1 MLQSKGPWACAIC
14 GRTTWKPTILIGEE
28 AIGPVCA
35 RRAGLIKAAK
45 SSGNGT
51 RFRLFSALRSPRGV
65 PAATTGD
72 LFDGIDDA

>member
-1 MLQSKGPWACAIC
+1 MTVFAWSCALC
-14 GRTTWKPTILIGEE
+14 GRRTAKPAVLIGSE

-45 SSGNGT
+45 SSSKGS
-51 RFRLFSALRSPRGV
+51 RIRLVFAPRSPRGAA
-65 PAATTGD
+65 AATTGD